1 MALEKVISED
11 KIEIVGDY
19 KAVQVRTCTKVLE
32 DGVELSSGYHRHVV
46 TAGQD
51 YSNESAEVQAI
62 CAVVHTA
69 EVVAAYQ
76 ATQTVVE
83 PEAEEEPVADE
94 EPVV

>member
-11 KIEIVGDY
+11 KIEIVGEF

-46 TAGQD
+46 MAGDD

-62 CAVVHTA
+62 CAAVHTDA
-69 EVVAAYQ
+69 VVAAYE
-76 ATQTVVE
+76 ASLETV
-83 PEAEEEPVADE
+83 EE
-94 EPVV
+94 